1 MKTLPHS
8 LYFKT
13 RHSAWALWG
22 GMALSAL
29 VLAGCAGDG
38 DSNGVNIQ
46 GVAATGAAMANASVV
61 AKCTAGTAS
70 GKTAV
75 NGSYALFV
83 PNGAFPCAIEVS
95 DGSRKLHS
103 VANSSTLS
111 AVAHATPLTEQ
122 LVGQLSADTAAFF
135 DGYSATTAASL
146 SPSTLKAAQDAVFA
160 SLAANGLAVPSSL
173 TNLLEGALV
182 AKTSAQAGNDYD
194 QFLDTV
200 AAKPVNVKM
209 IALNDF
215 HGNIEPTSET
225 NGGSVVLPNGGSG
238 QRVAV
243 GGAAYLATVVKNL
256 KAKNPNNIM
265 VGAGD
270 MVGASPFASS
280 ITHDEAS
287 IDVLNQ
293 IGLEV
298 TSVGNHEFDH
308 GIAELKRQQ
317 NGGCYPASGSVGV
330 VGKDTCLIDGKFPG
344 AKFKYLTANVVD
356 TATGKPILA
365 ATYIKRFGTVS
376 VGFIGLTLQGTSA
389 LVGSTGVAGLRFDEE
404 SATINQYAAQLK
416 ANGITAVVVLIHQGG
431 QTTATTVNDKTCPGL
446 SGDILPIMDKLSSN
460 VDVVVSGHTHQE
472 YVCNYAAKAAGKNIL
487 LTSTGFY
494 GGAVS
499 EIDLTLQP
507 SKGMVASV
515 ANTVPVIRAAGS
527 YTVATSNNTVIPT
540 GFTAVARDTAIDA
553 LVTKYVAI
561 SKIAGSQAVGSI
573 TASIT
578 RAFLPN
584 STTRDETT
592 EGAMGDLLADT
603 YLAGVPGGADFALM
617 NPGSVRADLVYT
629 GTGTVTFSDLA
640 TIEPFGNTLVTL
652 NLTGA
657 QIVRLLEQQ
666 WESPNH
672 TAKTNTATGAV
683 GRLLLPSQ
691 GLTYT
696 YDNNQPAGAASGQ
709 GNRIVAGTLKLRG
722 VAIDPAKTYKIATN
736 SFLGT
741 GTGGDNFTVMATQ
754 GSNILDTKVLDLDA
768 FIAYM
773 GAHSPVSPPAAR
785 ITRLN

>member
-1 MKTLPHS
+1 MKTLPPSPHLKIS
-8 LYFKT
+8 RF
-13 RHSAWALWG
+13 AWATLG
-22 GMALSAL
+22 GMAFSAL

-38 DSNGVNIQ
+38 SSNGVRIQ
-46 GVAATGAAMANASVV
+46 GVAATGAAMVNASVV
-61 AKCTAGTAS
+61 AKCTAGSAWGSTSA
-70 GKTAV
+70 

-83 PNGAFPCAIEVS
+83 ANGVFPCAIEVS
-95 DGSRKLHS
+95 DGTRKLHS
-103 VANSSTLS
+103 VANSDTPN

-122 LVGQLSADTAAFF
+122 LVGQLFADTAAFF
-135 DGYSATTAASL
+135 DSYSATTGASL
-146 SPSTLKAAQDAVFA
+146 SPSRIKAAQDAVFA
-160 SLAANGLAVPSSL
+160 SLAASGLVVPSSL
-173 TNLLEGALV
+173 THLVEGELI
-182 AKTSAQAGNDYD
+182 AKTSTQPGNDYD
-194 QFLDTV
+194 KLLDTV
-200 AAKPVNVKM
+200 AVTPVNVKL

-215 HGNIEPTSET
+215 HGNIEATSES
-225 NGGSVVLPNGGSG
+225 NGGSVVLPNGGAG

-243 GGAAYLATVVKNL
+243 GGAAYLATLVKNL
-256 KAKNPNNIM
+256 RAKNPNNIL

-298 TSVGNHEFDH
+298 SSVGNHEFDH
-308 GIAELKRQQ
+308 GTAELKRLQG
-317 NGGCYPASGSVGV
+317 GGCYPASGSMGV
-330 VGKDTCLIDGKFPG
+330 VGKDTCLIDGTFSG

-356 TATGKPILA
+356 TATGKPLLA

-376 VGFIGLTLQGTSA
+376 VGFIGLTLQGTPA
-389 LVGSTGVAGLRFDEE
+389 IVGSTGVAGLRFDEE

-446 SGDILPIMDKLSSN
+446 SGDIIPIMDKLSSN

-494 GGAVS
+494 GAAVS

-515 ANTVPVIRAAGS
+515 ANTVPVIRAPGS
-527 YTVATSNNTVIPT
+527 YTVSASNNTVIPS
-540 GFTAVARDTAIDA
+540 GFTSVARDATIDA

-584 STTRDETT
+584 STTRD
-592 EGAMGDLLADT
+592 
-603 YLAGVPGGADFALM
+603 
-617 NPGSVRADLVYT
+617 
-629 GTGTVTFSDLA
+629 
-640 TIEPFGNTLVTL
+640 
-652 NLTGA
+652 
-657 QIVRLLEQQ
+657 
-666 WESPNH
+666 
-672 TAKTNTATGAV
+672 
-683 GRLLLPSQ
+683 
-691 GLTYT
+691 
-696 YDNNQPAGAASGQ
+696 
-709 GNRIVAGTLKLRG
+709 
-722 VAIDPAKTYKIATN
+722 
-736 SFLGT
+736 
-741 GTGGDNFTVMATQ
+741 
-754 GSNILDTKVLDLDA
+754 
-768 FIAYM
+768 
-773 GAHSPVSPPAAR
+773 
-785 ITRLN
+785 